1 MCHIRGFGILLKSQL
16 FVIQTWASCYANTP
30 HSFEH
35 DRTSTEDAAMLMW
48 NLEPKWKKDQKG
60 KKMQFFFYY
69 HFITKLWKGFRNYKA
84 SLFRGIKI
92 KWTIESVVGSQSQ
105 FPFRLQRVYSGK
117 ISRPIND
124 LMYSETERTYWRKKI
139 CMSTKENTLDGRG
152 ILSKVEGGKQT
163 KQTLQD

>member
-1 MCHIRGFGILLKSQL
+1 
-16 FVIQTWASCYANTP
+16 
-30 HSFEH
+30 
-35 DRTSTEDAAMLMW
+35 
-48 NLEPKWKKDQKG
+48 
-60 KKMQFFFYY
+60 MQFFFYY

>member
-1 MCHIRGFGILLKSQL
+1 M
-16 FVIQTWASCYANTP
+16 
-30 HSFEH
+30 E
-35 DRTSTEDAAMLMW
+35 
-48 NLEPKWKKDQKG
+48 KG
-60 KKMQFFFYY
+60 SEGEKMQFFFYY

-105 FPFRLQRVYSGK
+105 FPFGLQRVYSGK